1 MDIARQAGLV
11 DQVIATEPQPEVANV
26 AIEPS
31 QIDGIWQEAMA
42 TNPDGWSDELKT
54 QLLAL
59 KPNRT
64 IGEIAYATRQ
74 SRDKIRQEAMATNPD
89 GWSDELKTQLLA
101 LKTQLFGLEPD
112 STIEEI
118 AYTAHQSRLWQRAEE
133 TNPDEWSD
141 ELKTQLL
148 ALKSGNIS
156 YEIATAAS
164 DELFIYNV
172 VGELVR
178 TFYLGHQ
185 SPSKYSIV
193 WDGRDDAG
201 RERSN
206 GVYFYT
212 LKSDRETNKHIAY
225 RTILVR

>member
-1 MDIARQAGLV
+1 MNG
-11 DQVIATEPQPEVANV
+11 P
-26 AIEPS
+26 
-31 QIDGIWQEAMA
+31 
-42 TNPDGWSDELKT
+42 TNS
-54 QLLAL
+54 
-59 KPNRT
+59 
-64 IGEIAYATRQ
+64 
-74 SRDKIRQEAMATNPD
+74 
-89 GWSDELKTQLLA
+89 
-101 LKTQLFGLEPD
+101 D